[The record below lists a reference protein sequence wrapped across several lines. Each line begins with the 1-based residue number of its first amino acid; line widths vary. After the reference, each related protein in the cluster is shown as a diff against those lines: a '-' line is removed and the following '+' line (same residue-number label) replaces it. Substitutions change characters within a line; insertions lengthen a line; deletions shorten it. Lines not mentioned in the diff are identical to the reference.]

1 MKMKREETFDTPKLC
16 YRCKGTVKA
25 GEKMIGTMGKGVIL
39 HHCEECENPKK
50 KIKRRIRR

>member
-1 MKMKREETFDTPKLC
+1 MKREEIFDTPKLC
-16 YRCKGTVKA
+16 YRCKVKVKA